1 MENQEQT
8 KPQPELSLA
17 DLQNLRVVVEMAVR
31 RGAFAASELSSVG
44 AVYDRLNG
52 FLSAVVPPE
61 TAASAG
67 EEPAADQPA
76 AV

>member
-31 RGAFAASELSSVG
+31 RGAFAAAELSSVG
-44 AVYDRLNG
+44 AVYDRLSG
-52 FLSAVVPPE
+52 FLSAVTPQE
-61 TAASAG
+61 TGA
-67 EEPAADQPA
+67 PANENTPADQPA
-76 AV
+76 AE